1 MGKKIR
7 IVLLTVTAVAA
18 VFSFALMLDVRPGS
32 DSTVLNAAK
41 DRQSEPLLSVSEPLE
56 TDPGTIAAEEEM
68 AEKVKGILLA
78 DDEFIGSISDQIYDG
93 VPEMV
98 NSWLAGEEGAAIL
111 QTLQDN
117 GVDEAVARIVT
128 EENINAIAERVAANL
143 GTNDSEA
150 FAAAADRLART
161 VASQIIIPQI
171 QREVARNTVIDL
183 YNANKDVIADD
194 VIRRAVAE
202 YASLTDAEKLEL
214 LSLDSIYYKYS
225 DGMFADALK
234 ALEALPAEEKARII
248 SFAETADKY
257 YQENLP
263 AVVEDIKAALGPE
276 ETIDVEKEVLDLYD
290 KYRSALVSD
299 MVADILAQY
308 DALTT
313 EEKKDVLGIDIESEV
328 LALYDKYSTALAED
342 IAAYISANYPDEEID
357 IESEILALYDQYRPA
372 LAYDMATDIQKQYDS
387 LSAEEKAAVLGIDV
401 ESEVLALYD
410 KYYAALAEDIAAYI
424 RANYPDEEID
434 IESEM
439 LALYDEYRPALAYD
453 MASDIQKQYDTLSA
467 EEKAEVLGIDVES
480 EVLALYDKYY
490 TALAEDIAAYIRAN
504 YPDEEIDIESE
515 ILALYEKY
523 KTGLAE
529 DVIAYWNG
537 NSPAVMSV
545 SPDIESE
552 VLALYDKYRAALVS
566 DIIVDILNEYD
577 SLSAEEKAELL
588 GVEGISEQ
596 EILDLYEKYRTGL
609 AEDVIAYWNE
619 NYPSETVAIEDEIL
633 ALYEKYR
640 TALAEDVIAYENANY
655 PDAGT
660 DVEAAIL
667 ALYPI
672 YRTALAEDMVSYFR
686 NAYPEQD
693 VRAEAV
699 ALYDEYK
706 TQIAEDVA
714 SYIQENYPAEELDI
728 ESEVVSLYEANK
740 TQIAEDI
747 AQYILANYPAEEID
761 VRAEAEAVYEEYKDE
776 IINAVISYIDENYQK
791 TVSSWTPIS
800 NPTFSSG
807 PILPEDAGIDEYQR
821 VRSDIRQSEAA
832 RVSSLFAE

>member
-98 NSWLAGEEGAAIL
+98 DSWLAGEEGAAIL

-194 VIRRAVAE
+194 VIRRATAE

-357 IESEILALYDQYRPA
+357 IESEMLALYDEYRPA
-372 LAYDMATDIQKQYDS
+372 LAYDMASDIQKQYDT

-424 RANYPDEEID
+424 RENYPAENID
-434 IESEM
+434 
-439 LALYDEYRPALAYD
+439 L
-453 MASDIQKQYDTLSA
+453 
-467 EEKAEVLGIDVES
+467 
-480 EVLALYDKYY
+480 
-490 TALAEDIAAYIRAN
+490 
-504 YPDEEIDIESE
+504 ESE

-552 VLALYDKYRAALVS
+552 VLALYDKYRSALVS

-577 SLSAEEKAELL
+577 ALSAEEKAELL

-619 NYPSETVAIEDEIL
+619 NYPDEPVVLEDEIL
-633 ALYEKYR
+633 TLYEKYR

-655 PDAGT
+655 PDAET

-791 TVSSWTPIS
+791 PVSSWTPIS
-800 NPTFSSG
+800 NPSFSSG
-807 PILPEDAGIDEYQR
+807 PILPEDAGLDEYQR

>member
-171 QREVARNTVIDL
+171 QREVVRNTVIDL

-357 IESEILALYDQYRPA
+357 IESEILALYDQYRAA

-410 KYYAALAEDIAAYI
+410 KYY
-424 RANYPDEEID
+424 
-434 IESEM
+434 
-439 LALYDEYRPALAYD
+439 
-453 MASDIQKQYDTLSA
+453 
-467 EEKAEVLGIDVES
+467 
-480 EVLALYDKYY
+480 
-490 TALAEDIAAYIRAN
+490 TALAEDIAAYIREN
-504 YPDEEIDIESE
+504 YPVENIDLESE

-577 SLSAEEKAELL
+577 ALSAEEKAELL

-609 AEDVIAYWNE
+609 AEDVITYWNE
-619 NYPSETVAIEDEIL
+619 NYPDEPVVLEDEIL
-633 ALYEKYR
+633 TLYEKYR

-672 YRTALAEDMVSYFR
+672 YKDALAEDMVSYFR

-747 AQYILANYPAEEID
+747 AQYILDNYPAEEID

>member
-128 EENINAIAERVAANL
+128 EENINAIAERVASNL

-171 QREVARNTVIDL
+171 QREVARNTVIEL

-357 IESEILALYDQYRPA
+357 IESEILALY
-372 LAYDMATDIQKQYDS
+372 
-387 LSAEEKAAVLGIDV
+387 
-401 ESEVLALYD
+401 
-410 KYYAALAEDIAAYI
+410 
-424 RANYPDEEID
+424 
-434 IESEM
+434 
-439 LALYDEYRPALAYD
+439 
-453 MASDIQKQYDTLSA
+453 
-467 EEKAEVLGIDVES
+467 
-480 EVLALYDKYY
+480 
-490 TALAEDIAAYIRAN
+490 
-504 YPDEEIDIESE
+504 
-515 ILALYEKY
+515 EKY

-552 VLALYDKYRAALVS
+552 VLALYDKYRTALVS

-577 SLSAEEKAELL
+577 ALSAEEKAELL

-619 NYPSETVAIEDEIL
+619 NYPDEPVVLEDEIL
-633 ALYEKYR
+633 TLYEKYR

-655 PDAGT
+655 PDAET

-714 SYIQENYPAEELDI
+714 SYIQENYPAEEPDI

-791 TVSSWTPIS
+791 PVSSWTPIS
-800 NPTFSSG
+800 NPSFSSG
-807 PILPEDAGIDEYQR
+807 PILPEDAGLDEYQR

>member
-194 VIRRAVAE
+194 VIRRATAE

-342 IAAYISANYPDEEID
+342 IAAYI
-357 IESEILALYDQYRPA
+357 
-372 LAYDMATDIQKQYDS
+372 
-387 LSAEEKAAVLGIDV
+387 
-401 ESEVLALYD
+401 
-410 KYYAALAEDIAAYI
+410 
-424 RANYPDEEID
+424 
-434 IESEM
+434 
-439 LALYDEYRPALAYD
+439 
-453 MASDIQKQYDTLSA
+453 
-467 EEKAEVLGIDVES
+467 
-480 EVLALYDKYY
+480 
-490 TALAEDIAAYIRAN
+490 RAN

-577 SLSAEEKAELL
+577 ALSAEEKAELL

-619 NYPSETVAIEDEIL
+619 NYPDEPVVLEDEIL

-655 PDAGT
+655 PDAET

-672 YRTALAEDMVSYFR
+672 YKDALAEDMVSYFR

-740 TQIAEDI
+740 AQIAEDI
-747 AQYILANYPAEEID
+747 AQYILANYPAEKID

-791 TVSSWTPIS
+791 PVSSWTPIS
-800 NPTFSSG
+800 NPSFSSG
-807 PILPEDAGIDEYQR
+807 PILPEDAGLDEYQR

>member
-357 IESEILALYDQYRPA
+357 IESEILALY
-372 LAYDMATDIQKQYDS
+372 
-387 LSAEEKAAVLGIDV
+387 
-401 ESEVLALYD
+401 
-410 KYYAALAEDIAAYI
+410 
-424 RANYPDEEID
+424 
-434 IESEM
+434 
-439 LALYDEYRPALAYD
+439 
-453 MASDIQKQYDTLSA
+453 
-467 EEKAEVLGIDVES
+467 
-480 EVLALYDKYY
+480 
-490 TALAEDIAAYIRAN
+490 
-504 YPDEEIDIESE
+504 
-515 ILALYEKY
+515 EKY